1 MYEFL
6 WIYKRFY
13 SLESIKEF
21 ILSYVDLNYDSLPQ
35 TTCIMIWVRK
45 SHGMWQDTSSFME
58 LSDSCLFCK
67 IR

>member
-35 TTCIMIWVRK
+35 TTCIMI
-45 SHGMWQDTSSFME
+45 
-58 LSDSCLFCK
+58 
-67 IR
+67 